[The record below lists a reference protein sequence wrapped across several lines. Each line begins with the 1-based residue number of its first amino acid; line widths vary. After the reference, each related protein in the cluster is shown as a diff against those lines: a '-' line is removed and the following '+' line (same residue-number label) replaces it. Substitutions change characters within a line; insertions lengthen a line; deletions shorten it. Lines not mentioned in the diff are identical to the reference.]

1 MCTPQCGG
9 KDSSGKVFLASL
21 LYLVIK
27 MTVSDSPSSMQPL
40 NSGILPKN
48 QTNACPSNLVRRS
61 NITASPGIWINR
73 ITLRWSIHQKIGC
86 GYVLAISIAVL
97 GTGAGLIVGE
107 HYDDK
112 ASEKLRSAQERHELV
127 AHLEK
132 AIMNLKL
139 HQQRMIISPE
149 NNAVQQD
156 EIIKLLN
163 IISEARESLYELKL
177 NLKDFDD
184 FQIQEKLKSKTLL
197 RTCDRELESYTQ
209 LVQSLLQK
217 IDNDKAT
224 PQEIQAAK
232 QVLWKTIKKEL
243 DPKFEELSRNLEQLV
258 DSTITQEKQAG
269 STFKAAKFLRL
280 IIIISSMVL
289 SIVIAVALAFYTS
302 RAIARPIKAVTKVA
316 EQATQEGNFDL
327 QAPVTTE
334 DEIGVLATSLNHLI
348 ERVSTQIRELK
359 QAQAQLIQSEKM
371 SSLGQMVAGI
381 AHEINNPINFIH
393 GNLLHT
399 NSYTQ
404 DLLKLIHLYQQH
416 YPQPAPD
423 IQVKMEEIDI
433 EFISE
438 DLPKILASMEMGS
451 ERISEIVLSL
461 RNFSHL
467 DEAEMKK
474 VNFHKGIDNT
484 LLILKHRFNEK
495 IEVVKQ
501 YSILPLI
508 ECYPAQINQ
517 VFMNIIS
524 NAIDEL
530 LADSRLFQKQ
540 IIIQTR
546 LTENNK
552 IEVRI
557 RDNGPGIAPE
567 IKDKIFDP
575 FFTTKPVGK
584 GTGMGLAISYQVVE
598 KHHGK
603 IEVIS
608 DLGQGAEFVINLP
621 LKQS

>member
-1 MCTPQCGG
+1 
-9 KDSSGKVFLASL
+9 
-21 LYLVIK
+21 
-27 MTVSDSPSSMQPL
+27 MQPL
-40 NSGILPKN
+40 DSGILPKN
-48 QTNACPSNLVRRS
+48 QAQACQSNLVRRS
-61 NITASPGIWINR
+61 SITATPGIWINH
-73 ITLRWSIHQKIGC
+73 ITCRWSIHQKIGY

-97 GTGAGLIVGE
+97 GTGAGLVVGE

-112 ASEKLRSAQERHELV
+112 AAEKLRDAQERHELV

-132 AIMNLKL
+132 AVIEVKL
-139 HQQRMIISPE
+139 HQQRMIIAPE
-149 NNAVQQD
+149 NNAAQQD
-156 EIIKLLN
+156 KIIKLLN
-163 IISEARESLYELKL
+163 TISEAREALYELKL
-177 NLKDFDD
+177 NLKDFKA
-184 FQIQEKLKSKTLL
+184 FPVEEAAKPKTLL
-197 RTCDRELESYTQ
+197 RTCDSELESYTQ
-209 LVQSLLQK
+209 LVQSLLEK
-217 IDNDKAT
+217 ISTDNLA

-232 QVLWKTIKKEL
+232 QVLWKTIKVEL
-243 DPKFEELSRNLEQLV
+243 EPKFEELSNNLEQLV
-258 DSTITQEKQAG
+258 DSTITQEKQAA
-269 STFKAAKFLRL
+269 STFQAAKFLRL
-280 IIIISSMVL
+280 IIIIVSMMLSMVM
-289 SIVIAVALAFYTS
+289 ATALAFYTS

-316 EQATQEGNFDL
+316 QQATQEGNFDL

-348 ERVSTQIRELK
+348 ERVATQIRELK

-404 DLLKLIHLYQQH
+404 ELLELIHLYQQH
-416 YPQPAPD
+416 YPQPAPA
-423 IQVKMEEIDI
+423 IQAKMEEIDI

-467 DEAEMKK
+467 DEAEIKK
-474 VNFHKGIDNT
+474 VNIHEGIENT
-484 LLILKHRFNEK
+484 LLILKHRFNQK

-501 YSILPLI
+501 YNIIPLI

-530 LADSRLFQKQ
+530 LADSRLFEKQ
-540 IIIQTR
+540 IFIQTR
-546 LTENNK
+546 LTENNQ
-552 IEVRI
+552 IGVRI

-608 DLGQGAEFVINLP
+608 ELGQGAEFVINLP
-621 LKQS
+621 LEHI